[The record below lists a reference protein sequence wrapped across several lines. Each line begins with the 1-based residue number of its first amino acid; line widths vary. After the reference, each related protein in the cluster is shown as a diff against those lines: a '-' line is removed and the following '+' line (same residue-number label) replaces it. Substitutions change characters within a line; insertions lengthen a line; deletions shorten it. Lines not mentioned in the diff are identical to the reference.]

1 MILLQEC
8 TAIIRKGLKGKMRM
22 SRDTLI
28 DMLLTASLEL
38 ADVGEAAL
46 ATL

>member
-8 TAIIRKGLKGKMRM
+8 TAIIHEGLKGKMRM

-28 DMLLTASLEL
+28 DMLLTGSLEL
-38 ADVGEAAL
+38 ADTGEAAL